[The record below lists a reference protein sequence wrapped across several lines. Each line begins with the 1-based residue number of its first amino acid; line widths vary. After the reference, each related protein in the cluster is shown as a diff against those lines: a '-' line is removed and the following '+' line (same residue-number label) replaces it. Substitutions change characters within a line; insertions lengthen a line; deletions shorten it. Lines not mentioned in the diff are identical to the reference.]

1 MARHPP
7 ASRRNKKRARGTLPG
22 AGDLNAVA
30 REGLLAGGKRKILRG
45 FAVTRSGSRRLIG
58 GPPLPELSVVERIG
72 ADEDGI
78 PLARPVAWPQ
88 ADPAPTLRLVEDGQT
103 IPPGGRAAARLVR
116 LENGEIEARVIRRLD
131 SSDGRIVGVFHR
143 EREGGRLVPTDRRN
157 RTEYQVAAAD
167 AGGADDGELVIGAEI
182 SAARLG
188 LPRARIV
195 ERLGAVSDPGAISLL
210 AIATFDIPIEFPAMA
225 IAEAEAA
232 MPISLDGRTDLRG
245 LPLVTID
252 GSDARDFDDAVWAE
266 PDTDPANRD
275 GWRLVVA
282 IADVAWYVSPGSA
295 LDREAERRGNSVY
308 FPDRVV
314 PMLPE
319 ALSNGLCSLKPAV
332 DRACLA
338 VHLWI
343 DAAGRKRRHV
353 FERVVIRSAAR
364 MTYEEVQ
371 AVRDGEAPAPA
382 PLPPGTLDSLYG
394 AYAALARARIRRGA
408 LELDLG
414 EDRVVLDGE
423 RRPVAIAPLARLD
436 SHRLI
441 EEFMILANVAAAE
454 ELESRRQPCMYR
466 IHDAPDPEKLAALM
480 DFLADLGL
488 PGLDLA
494 KGQAPKPR
502 VFNRLLDRA
511 TASATAP
518 MINELV
524 LRCQAQA
531 AYSPDNIGHFGLA
544 LRLYAHFTSPIRRY
558 ADLLVH
564 RALIASANGTGRRLD
579 LGASLPDADHDRLA
593 AIGEHISGTERRA
606 AAAERA
612 AMERYRAILMAP
624 LIGNR
629 FDARISGVAKF
640 GLFATVAG
648 NGAVGLVPV
657 AALPGD
663 YYDLDGKSY
672 RLVGRRSR
680 RSFRLGDEI
689 SVRLVEADPIGGR
702 LVFAIDD
709 SVTAGRGT
717 PRAGRQRQPA
727 RPDRRSR
734 SD

>member
-7 ASRRNKKRARGTLPG
+7 ASRRNKKRARGTLPS
-22 AGDLNAVA
+22 AGDLNAVV
-30 REGLLAGGKRKILRG
+30 REGPLAGGKRKIVRA

-88 ADPAPTLRLVEDGQT
+88 TDPAPILRLVEDGLT
-103 IPPGGRAAARLVR
+103 IPPGARAAARLVR

-131 SSDGRIVGVFHR
+131 PPDERIVGVFHR
-143 EREGGRLVPTDRRN
+143 GREGGRLVPADRRN

-167 AGGADDGELVIGAEI
+167 VGGADDGELVTGAEI

-210 AIATFDIPIEFPAMA
+210 AIATFDIPTEFPAMA

-232 MPISLDGRTDLRG
+232 PPISLDRRGDLRG
-245 LPLVTID
+245 IPLVTID

-275 GWRLVVA
+275 GWHLVVA

-343 DAAGRKRRHV
+343 DAAGCKRRHV
-353 FERVVIRSAAR
+353 FERAVIRSAAR

-371 AVRDGEAPAPA
+371 AVRAGEAPAPA
-382 PLPPGTLDSLYG
+382 ALPPGTLDSLYG
-394 AYAALARARIRRGA
+394 AYAALARERARRGA

-466 IHDAPDPEKLAALM
+466 IHDAPDPEKLAALA
-480 DFLADLGL
+480 DFLADLGV

-511 TASATAP
+511 AAAAAP
-518 MINELV
+518 AAMINELV

-544 LRLYAHFTSPIRRY
+544 LRRYAHFTSPIRRY

-564 RALIASANGTGRRLD
+564 RALIASANGTGHPLD
-579 LGASLPDADHDRLA
+579 SGVPLPDPDHDRLA

-612 AMERYRAILMAP
+612 AMERYRAMLMAP
-624 LIGNR
+624 LIGTR

-657 AALPGD
+657 ATLPGD
-663 YYDLDGKSY
+663 YYDLDGKSH

-709 SVTAGRGT
+709 SVAAGR
-717 PRAGRQRQPA
+717 REARRQTAPTG
-727 RPDRRSR
+727 PPG
-734 SD
+734 